1 MRPYIKEECFSRSI
15 FGTAAWCIDRPHG
28 SNAHRRETTGGRNGH
43 RRPGRITLSK
53 QDSKTVIM
61 ADPIR
66 FTKENIDQCDI
77 GI

>member
-15 FGTAAWCIDRPHG
+15 FGTRGLGALTVRMAQMLIDGKQPADG
-28 SNAHRRETTGGRNGH
+28 MDIAGH
-43 RRPGRITLSK
+43 GRITLSK

-66 FTKENIDQCDI
+66 FTKENIDQ
-77 GI
+77 